1 MSVYN
6 NEYNKDN
13 VVLRYIIVSLLAE
26 LRDKVYYYDR
36 ISEDETIKHN
46 VPFIYSI
53 SGNERFLQDNFVYD
67 NLEEGKAIGDY
78 EVVPRGMVQLD
89 NLSIDSSSIT
99 NKFVRSELVKE
110 IDGKLK
116 TVTVDVVYLP
126 INMTFNTTVIC
137 SNNLEMLK
145 LTESVMSK
153 LYKATLFQVDL
164 GMFRVQASMQVPDDY
179 AQERLFE
186 FELNDKKEFNVTFPI
201 EVKSFLPVL
210 SGGILLSELYDA
222 ILTSDSKNQKVL
234 INGKGIFE
242 QFDTTIADIN
252 ISPKPQITSN
262 TVGSYINL
270 NTVNPGEIFNQSV
283 TDGIAPP
290 IEPPYSEEYRNADDP
305 RYDETQ

>member
-26 LRDKVYYYDR
+26 LKNKVYYYDR
-36 ISEDETIKHN
+36 ISEDETVKHN

-89 NLSIDSSSIT
+89 SLSIDSSSIT
-99 NKFVRSELVKE
+99 NKFVRSEFVKE
-110 IDGKLK
+110 VDGKLK
-116 TVTVDVVYLP
+116 TVVTDVAYLP
-126 INMTFNTTVIC
+126 INMSFNITVIC

-145 LTESVMSK
+145 LTESIMSK

-164 GMFRVQASMQVPDDY
+164 GMFRVQASVQVPEDY
-179 AQERLFE
+179 TQERLFE

-222 ILTSDSKNQKVL
+222 ILSSSDNKRVL
-234 INGKGIFE
+234 INGRGIFE
-242 QFDTTIADIN
+242 RFDTTIADID
-252 ISPKPQITSN
+252 ISPQPQISSN
-262 TVGSYINL
+262 TVGSYVNF
-270 NTVNPGEIFNQSV
+270 NTVNPGEIFNQGI
-283 TDGIAPP
+283 TDGIIPP
-290 IEPPYSEEYRNADDP
+290 AEPPYSEEYRNADDP
-305 RYDETQ
+305 RYEETQ

>member
-13 VVLRYIIVSLLAE
+13 VVLRYIIVSLTAE
-26 LRDKVYYYDR
+26 LRDKIYYYDR
-36 ISEDETIKHN
+36 ISEDESVKHN

-53 SGNERFLQDNFVYD
+53 SGDERFLADNFVYD
-67 NLEEGKAIGDY
+67 NLNEGKAIGDY

-116 TVTVDVVYLP
+116 TVTVNVAYLP

-164 GMFRVQASMQVPDDY
+164 GMFRVQASMQVPEDY

-242 QFDTTIADIN
+242 QFDTTISDIN
-252 ISPKPQITSN
+252 ISPKPQINSN
-262 TVGSYINL
+262 TVGSYVNL

-283 TDGIAPP
+283 TDGITPP

>member
-1 MSVYN
+1 
-6 NEYNKDN
+6 
-13 VVLRYIIVSLLAE
+13 
-26 LRDKVYYYDR
+26 
-36 ISEDETIKHN
+36 
-46 VPFIYSI
+46 
-53 SGNERFLQDNFVYD
+53 
-67 NLEEGKAIGDY
+67 
-78 EVVPRGMVQLD
+78 MVQLD

-116 TVTVDVVYLP
+116 TVTVDVAYLP

-164 GMFRVQASMQVPDDY
+164 GMFRVQASMQVPEDY

>member
-6 NEYNKDN
+6 QEYNKDN

-26 LRDKVYYYDR
+26 LKDKIYYYDR
-36 ISEDETIKHN
+36 ISETETVRHK

-78 EVVPRGMVQLD
+78 EVVPRGMLQLD
-89 NLSIDSSSIT
+89 SLSIDSSSIT
-99 NKFVRSELVKE
+99 NKFVRSELVQE

-116 TVTVDVVYLP
+116 TVVVDVAYLP
-126 INMTFNTTVIC
+126 IDMTFNTTVIC

-145 LTESVMSK
+145 LTESIMSK

-164 GMFRVQASMQVPDDY
+164 GMFRVQASMQVPEDY

-210 SGGILLSELYDA
+210 SGGILISELYDA
-222 ILTSDSKNQKVL
+222 ILNGTQGIL

-242 QFDTTIADIN
+242 RFDTTIADIR
-252 ISPKPQITSN
+252 ISPQPQISSN
-262 TVGSYINL
+262 TVGSYVNF
-270 NTVNPGEIFNQSV
+270 NAVNPGEIFNESV
-283 TDGIAPP
+283 TDGIIPP
-290 IEPPYSEEYRNADDP
+290 TEAPYSEEYRNADDP
-305 RYDETQ
+305 RYDETQQ

>member
-116 TVTVDVVYLP
+116 TVTVDVAYLP

-164 GMFRVQASMQVPDDY
+164 GMFRVQASMQVPEDY

-283 TDGIAPP
+283 TDGIVPP

>member
-116 TVTVDVVYLP
+116 TVTVDVAYLP

-164 GMFRVQASMQVPDDY
+164 GMFRVQASMQVPEDY